1 MGRGRKKNG
10 EGGGLMTREGSW
22 DAWRNRRRGNKE
34 KRIQRQ
40 RQSVSQSVSQATDQ
54 PSPERREAVK
64 MGGAL
69 VLALPSN
76 KQK

>member
-1 MGRGRKKNG
+1 MLGGIGDEATRKS
-10 EGGGLMTREGSW
+10 EFSV
-22 DAWRNRRRGNKE
+22 
-34 KRIQRQ
+34 
-40 RQSVSQSVSQATDQ
+40 SVSQSVNQATDK